1 MNFHYEIECS
11 LPHFNISVI
20 CKGCSFIWYI
30 TIYRS
35 PGEFPRYWDLNK
47 PYFRLSKLCKF
58 SRISQRDVEAL
69 SKKQEQ
75 KYVYIHLA
83 SSSNYY
89 SKLIR
94 IKNLNFLH
102 RNQHYF
108 HGNNRPFATSRHYF
122 FLLTSKSYQN
132 RRMRIKDFHTS
143 YISERPCEVG
153 VDKIAAL
160 GFQPFFTPFMYT
172 DNEMG
177 SFFS

>member
-1 MNFHYEIECS
+1 MQIFAYFLARCRS
-11 LPHFNISVI
+11 L
-20 CKGCSFIWYI
+20 
-30 TIYRS
+30 
-35 PGEFPRYWDLNK
+35 
-47 PYFRLSKLCKF
+47 
-58 SRISQRDVEAL
+58 QMQ
-69 SKKQEQ
+69 KQEQ

-108 HGNNRPFATSRHYF
+108 HGNNRPFATSRHYS

-143 YISERPCEVG
+143 YISERPCRMHSRTRVYK
-153 VDKIAAL
+153 KIHAFVHPFDQVYAYAQDQDYAHEHAHANVQTRQTEYNIEL
-160 GFQPFFTPFMYT
+160 GNINQSMPQPM
-172 DNEMG
+172 MMQKRH
-177 SFFS
+177 